1 MPNPSVSSLVDRISS
16 AAPRCGDTR
25 LVLIDGQA
33 GAGKSTIANRLAAAL
48 GGDASG
54 GAGTFL
60 PDAELTEDDPVQI
73 VHGDDLY
80 EGWGGLAT
88 LDNVLLADILEPL
101 AAGGT
106 GVFQMWDWNEGR
118 RSHTI
123 RVPQRRV
130 LIVEGV
136 GVALPRARELAVL
149 TMFASAPW
157 ETRLAR
163 GLARDAH
170 AYDDAVSLW
179 EGFERDEQ
187 SHHARTR
194 AREDADVLLDG
205 TQPIPE

>member
-1 MPNPSVSSLVDRISS
+1 M
-16 AAPRCGDTR
+16 
-25 LVLIDGQA
+25 
-33 GAGKSTIANRLAAAL
+33 

-88 LDNVLLADILEPL
+88 LDDILLGDVLEPL

-106 GVFQMWDWNEGR
+106 GAFQMWDWVEGR

-130 LIVEGV
+130 LIIEGV

-149 TMFASAPW
+149 TLFVNAPW

-163 GLARDAH
+163 GLARDANS
-170 AYDDAVSLW
+170 YDDAVSLW
-179 EGFERDEQ
+179 EGFEQDEQ
-187 SHHARTR
+187 LHHARTR
-194 AREDADVLLDG
+194 AREDADILIDG
-205 TQPIPE
+205 TQPVPE